1 VARAKS
7 NRGQSWSVRYYLCSG
22 DQIAWRI
29 PNTLLK
35 DLAAGKLALPQF
47 AGAKQKVL
55 EAFVGGARGAPVLL
69 DACGSYFSFASDGSL
84 DVHPEAEALSSIIE
98 GARPRRVQAHVIDIG
113 PTVRHRRWVK
123 DRTWRATA
131 TMLRAVRI
139 DLSGTVQPGAKN
151 YRCSNG
157 CSKIWRRGSLL
168 CRSLQ
173 APSRK
178 SWRPSSAERGCAGS
192 VRRSWLFHCE
202 RLPTTEMVSG
212 DRHSSEAAAGAS
224 LIIDPSRHRSLMTA

>member
-1 VARAKS
+1 MARAKS

-139 DLSGTVQPGAKN
+139 DLSGTVQPGAK
-151 YRCSNG
+151 
-157 CSKIWRRGSLL
+157 KLPLL
-168 CRSLQ
+168 KRLLKDL
-173 APSRK
+173 A
-178 SWRPSSAERGCAGS
+178 AGKLTLPQFAGTKQKVLEAFVGRAG
-192 VRRSWLFHCE
+192 VRRFC
-202 RLPTTEMVSG
+202 
-212 DRHSSEAAAGAS
+212 
-224 LIIDPSRHRSLMTA
+224 